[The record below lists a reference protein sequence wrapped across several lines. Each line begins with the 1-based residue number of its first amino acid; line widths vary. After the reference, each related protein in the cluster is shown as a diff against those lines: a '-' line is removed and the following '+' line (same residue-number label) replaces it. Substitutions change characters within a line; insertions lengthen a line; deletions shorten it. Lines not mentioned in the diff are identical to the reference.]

1 MKLQDAYAGESNQLG
16 SWSLIGYSGPGTS
29 AGTDTTKT
37 NNFGYGGGA
46 LKGTGNGA
54 SVAINATSGATATL
68 GWIATSLV
76 ALNDVPAGSS
86 WTVTVGASA
95 QAVVSYTA
103 AIPTNAE
110 KLTANFTQL
119 SH

>member
-1 MKLQDAYAGESNQLG
+1 VKLLDAYAGESNQIG

-46 LKGTGNGA
+46 LKGTGANA
-54 SVAINATSGATATL
+54 SVAINAASGAASTL

-76 ALNDVPAGSS
+76 ALNDVTAGSS
-86 WTVTVGASA
+86 WTINIAASA
-95 QAVVSYTA
+95 QGVVSYTA